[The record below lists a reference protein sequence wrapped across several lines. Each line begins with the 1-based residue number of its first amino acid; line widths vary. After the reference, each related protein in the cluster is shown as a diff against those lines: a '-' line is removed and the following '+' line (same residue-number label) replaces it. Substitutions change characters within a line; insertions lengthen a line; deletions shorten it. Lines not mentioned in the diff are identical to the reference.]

1 VASRYFF
8 KKELNMSAVGAIG
21 STSASTIQMDYMKL
35 LVTQMKNQD
44 PLEPMDNSQMTAQ
57 MTQLSQLQ
65 QLETMNTSFAKVL
78 ANEQMGYASSLI
90 GKQVAFVNQADGN
103 ILAGTVEQVA
113 RIDGDVVLRVG
124 TQSGAQSVKLDDVT
138 AVANNGQV

>member
-1 VASRYFF
+1 
-8 KKELNMSAVGAIG
+8 
-21 STSASTIQMDYMKL
+21 MDYMKL

-44 PLEPMDNSQMTAQ
+44 PLQPMDNSQMTAQ

-90 GKQVAFVNQADGN
+90 GKQVAFVNQEDGN

-113 RIDGDVVLRVG
+113 RVDGDVVLRVG
-124 TQSGAQSVKLDDVT
+124 TYSVKLEDVT
-138 AVANNGQV
+138 AVANYGQQ

>member
-1 VASRYFF
+1 
-8 KKELNMSAVGAIG
+8 MGAVGAVG
-21 STSASTIQMDYMKL
+21 STSASTIQTDYMKL
-35 LVTQMKNQD
+35 LVTQLKNQD
-44 PLEPMDNSQMTAQ
+44 PLQPMDNSQMTAQ

-113 RIDGDVVLRVG
+113 RIDGEVVLRVG

>member
-1 VASRYFF
+1 
-8 KKELNMSAVGAIG
+8 MSAVGAVG
-21 STSASTIQMDYMKL
+21 STSASTIQTDYMKL
-35 LVTQMKNQD
+35 LVTQLKNQD
-44 PLEPMDNSQMTAQ
+44 PLQPMDNSQMTAQ

-113 RIDGDVVLRVG
+113 RLDGDVVLRVG
-124 TQSGAQSVKLDDVT
+124 TYSVKLDDVT
-138 AVANNGQV
+138 AVADYSQP

>member
-1 VASRYFF
+1 
-8 KKELNMSAVGAIG
+8 MSAVGAVG
-21 STSASTIQMDYMKL
+21 STSASSIQMDYMKL
-35 LVTQMKNQD
+35 LVMQLKNQD

-90 GKQVAFVNQADGN
+90 GKQVAFVNEADGN

-113 RIDGDVVLRVG
+113 KIDGEVMLRVG
-124 TQSGAQSVKLDDVT
+124 TYSVRLDDVT
-138 AVANNGQV
+138 AVANYGQ